1 MTARNVTRHG
11 FGPKWSPVVVGVV
24 CFLVAL
30 VTNAVLVHESGLSG
44 DEPYYE
50 RMAAH
55 PGGPHNF
62 PYAFRVGL
70 PYLVHV
76 LPFSHAF
83 SWELLALLAAGA
95 AAGAMFALMR
105 ELEVETSVAVWL
117 SVCFAVSPPVLV
129 MFLRNGRG
137 VDIAAVLVITLGCL
151 FIVRR
156 QRLALAATLLVG
168 TTIHESCLFLIPLAY
183 AVWAQKLLDV
193 DALRDLALV
202 ALVPLAVYLFLRSSI
217 VALGENYQPG
227 YVGPFFTERVDV
239 IRYALQAGGWK
250 VELRRMAIAFGPLWL
265 LAPAALPRLRFA
277 RRGLVLVACC
287 VASMTYALDW
297 GRAIFFAAPVFYV
310 SGAYM
315 LRNRRTLATATI
327 VVFLMVDV
335 GYAGYMQLHGVK
347 HDLDSTA
354 PPARGPVY

>member
-1 MTARNVTRHG
+1 MTKHG
-11 FGPKWSPVVVGVV
+11 FGWKWSPAVVGVV
-24 CFLVAL
+24 CFVVAL

-50 RMAAH
+50 RIAAH

-83 SWELLALLAAGA
+83 SWELLALLAAGV

-105 ELEVETSVAVWL
+105 DFEVETPVAAWL
-117 SVCFAVSPPVLV
+117 SVCFVVSPPVLV

-156 QRLALAATLLVG
+156 QRLALATTMLVG

-183 AVWAQKLLDV
+183 AVWAQKLIDV
-193 DALRDLALV
+193 DALRDLGLV
-202 ALVPLAVYLFLRSSI
+202 ALLPFAVYLYLRSSI
-217 VALGENYQPG
+217 VAVGENYQPG
-227 YVGPFFTERVDV
+227 YVGPFFTERVNV

-327 VVFLMVDV
+327 VAFLMLDI

-354 PPARGPVY
+354 PPARGPVF